1 MTIKL
6 IGNGSIELGDGLRV
20 TFQRTLRIPEDGQT
34 HSLPPSLGQFPV
46 RRVEDFK
53 GKVPAA
59 WEEHGGVFLPMYQ
72 REAMWLQFGSSNGK
86 HFALKVATGKVNALN
101 GKKWSEKLKKA
112 KVESG
117 KDPVQDYSVI
127 PGQPWL
133 DGFNT
138 GDGVIRQFVAMPL
151 GMGYTVEAQVTG
163 KEDVGGLQLLAIPA
177 KEGAIKPPPVS
188 ITRGGFAAMG
198 GGYYGAT
205 GSLNK
210 SLHVNHPL
218 GVSLSATNTSYGKGM
233 SSGGIVGSAGPNYE
247 SAEVY
252 ACASMDD
259 SNSRGLESMGSTPT
273 LTGAEMGLAAGGKMK
288 QSIYA
293 DPHGI
298 EVWDQEK
305 GVKLFVHIV
314 NSQMWKAITGEEA
327 PSTPVTAKSYAQ
339 YRYPWFDL
347 YDEHVPAVQGSGT
360 LANVKPVSQMD
371 KKKKI
376 KGQQDDSK
384 IDSKKNVI
392 KYNVSVPA
400 VKPKTEVTDGKW

>member
-6 IGNGSIELGDGLRV
+6 VGNGSIDLGDGLRV

-53 GKVPAA
+53 GKVPKA

-72 REAMWLQFGSSNGK
+72 REAMWLQFGTSNGK

-101 GKKWSEKLKKA
+101 GKKWTEKLKKA
-112 KVESG
+112 KVEAG

-188 ITRGGFAAMG
+188 ITRSYTGSGFSGHAMG
-198 GGYYGAT
+198 SL
-205 GSLNK
+205 GSAKK
-210 SLHVNHPL
+210 SLHPL
-218 GVSLSATNTSYGKGM
+218 GVTLSANSSYKGM
-233 SSGGIVGSAGPNYE
+233 SSGIVGSAGPEYE
-247 SAEVY
+247 SVY

-259 SNSRGLESMGSTPT
+259 SNSRGLESMGT
-273 LTGAEMGLAAGGKMK
+273 EMGLAAGGKMK

-293 DPHGI
+293 DPHGL

-314 NSQMWKAITGEEA
+314 NSQMWKQITGEEA
-327 PSTPVTAKSYAQ
+327 PSTPVTAQSYAQ
-339 YRYPWFDL
+339 HGYPWFDL
-347 YDEHVPAVQGSGT
+347 YDENVPAVQGSGT

-384 IDSKKNVI
+384 VDSKKNVI

>member
-6 IGNGSIELGDGLRV
+6 TGNGSIELGDGLRV

-53 GKVPAA
+53 GKVPKE

-72 REAMWLQFGSSNGK
+72 REAMWLQFGSNNGK

-112 KVESG
+112 KVEAS

-188 ITRGGFAAMG
+188 ITRSSYGGFSGHAMG
-198 GGYYGAT
+198 SL
-205 GSLNK
+205 GSAKK
-210 SLHVNHPL
+210 SLHPL
-218 GVSLSATNTSYGKGM
+218 GVTLSANTSYGKGM
-233 SSGGIVGSAGPNYE
+233 SSGIVGSAGDSHEPVHIYNC
-247 SAEVY
+247 SV
-252 ACASMDD
+252 SSD
-259 SNSRGLESMGSTPT
+259 SNSRGLESMGT
-273 LTGAEMGLAAGGKMK
+273 EMGLAAGGKMK

-293 DPHGI
+293 DPHGL

-314 NSQMWKAITGEEA
+314 NSQMWKQITGEEA

-339 YRYPWFDL
+339 HGYPWFDL

-384 IDSKKNVI
+384 VDSKKNVI

-400 VKPKTEVTDGKW
+400 AKPKTEVTDGKW